1 MVGLVFYIAHFTKF
15 KKFAIYNVK
24 TRFPFLYASTSLDRN
39 FDSCLSIRCLAPQQ
53 ILRFFFFFFL
63 PQVLPFPLAT
73 VLIIA
78 SSSSMLHLATQIK
91 KKKKKKEGVA
101 DGLRFL
107 GNLYISSLTPR
118 GPIVPLF
125 WGSRRGDNLLAWRE
139 LFANLYELKPRI
151 WFWKEYNPN
160 NFIDWTNFRQIS
172 KNFLE

>member
-1 MVGLVFYIAHFTKF
+1 
-15 KKFAIYNVK
+15 
-24 TRFPFLYASTSLDRN
+24 
-39 FDSCLSIRCLAPQQ
+39 
-53 ILRFFFFFFL
+53 
-63 PQVLPFPLAT
+63 
-73 VLIIA
+73 
-78 SSSSMLHLATQIK
+78 MLHLATQIKK